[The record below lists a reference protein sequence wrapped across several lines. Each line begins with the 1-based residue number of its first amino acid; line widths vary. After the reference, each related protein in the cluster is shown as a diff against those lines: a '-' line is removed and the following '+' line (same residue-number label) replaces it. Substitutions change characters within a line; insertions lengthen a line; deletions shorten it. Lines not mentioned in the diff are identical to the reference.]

1 MAGRPRLECSGGNMR
16 AAFLA
21 GERVRTERETKRFCQ
36 ECRHVPTESVRP
48 AVPSGG
54 SYAVSCWRS
63 NLVLPGVAAGISC
76 DHPFG
81 DLSRIRL
88 ISSRAYG
95 AGNPNEDVLRSGMLP
110 RRP

>member
-54 SYAVSCWRS
+54 SYARE
-63 NLVLPGVAAGISC
+63 LLAEQP
-76 DHPFG
+76 
-81 DLSRIRL
+81 RIARCRGWYFL
-88 ISSRAYG
+88 
-95 AGNPNEDVLRSGMLP
+95 
-110 RRP
+110 